1 MTDNLETRRETILAA
16 AEAIVLE
23 EGYASLSFEK
33 IAAATGVDAEQV
45 KDLFPTG
52 DVLGQAVLERY
63 ARLDMELFEE
73 FSRRAH
79 AEAKNPLDRV
89 LVFIGYFNDF
99 LDDLEKPFPGCVFA
113 SYTYSRGHFGP
124 DTQKFIDRSLSA
136 WAALFEEKFEE
147 LIRWRKPKV
156 PVTAKE
162 LAEMITTTIEGGFI
176 MTNAKNDAR
185 WTQRQAE
192 QFQKYV
198 QLLFGE

>member
-1 MTDNLETRRETILAA
+1 MTDNQETQSEIILVA

-33 IAAATGVDAEQV
+33 IAANTGFDRGQV
-45 KDLFPTG
+45 MRLFPTS

-63 ARLDMELFEE
+63 ARLDMALFEE
-73 FSRRAH
+73 FSRRADD
-79 AEAKNPLDRV
+79 EARDPLDRV
-89 LVFIGYFNDF
+89 LIFIGYFNEF

-124 DTQKFIDRSLSA
+124 DTQRFIDQSLSA

-147 LIRWRKPKV
+147 LIRWRKPRV
-156 PVTAKE
+156 PVTATE
-162 LAEMITTTIEGGFI
+162 LAEMITTTIEGGSI

-198 QLLFGE
+198 ELLFGE